1 MINSRAASSAP
12 VGYCSAREV
21 IAVVQSLRRG
31 RYEHCIDPPTQ
42 DRVPTPFTDLALCL

>member
-12 VGYCSAREV
+12 VGYRFAREV

-31 RYEHCIDPPTQ
+31 HYEHCTDPLTQ
-42 DRVPTPFTDLALCL
+42 DRVPTLALCL